1 MFHYISN
8 LLWSV
13 VLDCITISIIKMKI
27 RDDEILRPMQ
37 YERFLNS
44 VKRRTTNDV
53 DSGIDY

>member
-1 MFHYISN
+1 MR
-8 LLWSV
+8 
-13 VLDCITISIIKMKI
+13 M

-37 YERFLNS
+37 YDRFVKS